1 VCSHNRGPVG
11 ALDRCDYMRRAWSS
25 RRDVCAE
32 AGDVEARRDC
42 NGHVARAQGLA
53 GGELDEEAPG
63 GDMRASGWRQRD
75 MGLYL
80 RAEQR

>member
-1 VCSHNRGPVG
+1 VQRQETWRRGRGG
-11 ALDRCDYMRRAWSS
+11 AS
-25 RRDVCAE
+25 RLH
-32 AGDVEARRDC
+32 
-42 NGHVARAQGLA
+42 GHVARAQGLA

-63 GDMRASGWRQRD
+63 GDMRASGRRQRY